1 MIRIGNLYNRRLLT
15 DDQVKDYYSRI
26 RESASYGLNGNEI
39 AEKLQ
44 ISRSQVDKIIAV
56 GRQLTGIEYVPARHG
71 RIVGY
76 SSNGQKASS
85 HRTFNS

>member
-1 MIRIGNLYNRRLLT
+1 MIRIGSHFNRRLLT

-56 GRQLTGIEYVPARHG
+56 GRQLTGIAYVPSRHG
-71 RIVGY
+71 RIFGRA
-76 SSNGQKASS
+76 SCGTKASN
-85 HRTFNS
+85 HKTFNS